1 MGEEKRFRSGFIS
14 IIGRPNVGKSTLL
27 NALLGEK
34 LSIVSPRPQTTRNV
48 VRGIKTDRDYQIV
61 FLDTP
66 GMHRPKGM
74 LNEFMVNE
82 ALNSIKDTDGILY
95 MVEAHRPIMADDR
108 FIIKHLEGID
118 CPVVLLINKIDLVRK
133 HELLPLMEEYSRI
146 FPFKEIVPL
155 SALTGDGLE
164 ELLCVLK
171 GMLPEGPMYFP
182 EDLLTDQP
190 ERFIVS
196 EMIREKVFLFTHQE
210 IPYSVAVHVEGFKED
225 RERNLVVISAVISV
239 ERKSQKAIII
249 GRGGSM
255 LKKIGT
261 SAREDME
268 RFLGCR
274 VYLELFVRVEKDWT
288 KNRRLLKEFGYR

>member
-1 MGEEKRFRSGFIS
+1 MDGEKGFRSGFIS
-14 IIGRPNVGKSTLL
+14 IVGRPNVGKSTLL

-48 VRGIKTDRDYQIV
+48 VRGIKTGRDYQVI

-108 FIIKHLEGID
+108 FIMRHLKVIN
-118 CPVVLLINKIDLVRK
+118 CPVVLVMNKIDLVK
-133 HELLPLMEEYSRI
+133 KQELLPLMEDYSRM
-146 FPFKEIVPL
+146 FPFKEIVPV

-171 GMLPEGPMYFP
+171 GILPEGPMYFP

-196 EMIREKVFLFTHQE
+196 EIIREKVFLFTHQE
-210 IPYSVAVHVEGFKED
+210 IPYSVAVQVEGFKED
-225 RERNLVVISAVISV
+225 RERNLVVINAVISV